1 MIAGR
6 IDVVVFPALPLVPP
20 VVIMLPV
27 HPDPDVLPLDVYRLV
42 AFR

>member
-27 HPDPDVLPLDVYRLV
+27 HPDVLDVYRLV